1 MPKQQDAPT
10 YRRTDAQT
18 LRGLDLFFNTSRPK
32 SDQENRISRAEEQ
45 ALLQRCKDGEPGAF
59 DELVARYQ
67 KRVFNFAYGIA
78 GNQDDAND
86 VAQEAFVR
94 VFHSIQTFRGDANF
108 TTWIYRIITNVY
120 LDERKKSKSHRLTS
134 LDDYIDLEENSV
146 SRQIE
151 DDSPLPDEIAQTKER
166 NQVVRSAISSLPD
179 YQRIIVTLYHL
190 HDKSYEEIADILQLP
205 IGTVKSRLN
214 RARLALA
221 EKLKAEPEL
230 FG

>member
-1 MPKQQDAPT
+1 MSS
-10 YRRTDAQT
+10 
-18 LRGLDLFFNTSRPK
+18 NTPRSKPD
-32 SDQENRISRAEEQ
+32 SDKGFSRAEEQ
-45 ALLQRCKDGEPGAF
+45 ALLQRCKDGEIGAF
-59 DELVARYQ
+59 DELVQRFQ

-78 GNQDDAND
+78 GNQDDASD

-94 VFHSIQTFRGDANF
+94 VFNSIQTFRGDANF
-108 TTWIYRIITNVY
+108 TTWIYRIVTNVY

-151 DDSPLPDEIAQTKER
+151 DESPLPDEVAQSKER
-166 NQVVRSAISSLPD
+166 NQAVRAAVSSLPD

-190 HDKSYEEIADILQLP
+190 HDRSYEEIADILHLP

>member
-1 MPKQQDAPT
+1 MSS
-10 YRRTDAQT
+10 
-18 LRGLDLFFNTSRPK
+18 NTPRPK
-32 SDQENRISRAEEQ
+32 SSSDKGISRAEEQ
-45 ALLQRCKDGEPGAF
+45 ALLQRCKDGEIGAF
-59 DELVARYQ
+59 DELVQRYQ

-94 VFHSIQTFRGDANF
+94 VFNSIQTFRGDANF
-108 TTWIYRIITNVY
+108 TTWIYRIVTNVY

-151 DDSPLPDEIAQTKER
+151 DEGPLPDEVAQSKER
-166 NQVVRSAISSLPD
+166 NQAVRNAVNSLPD

-190 HDKSYEEIADILQLP
+190 HDMSYDEIAEILHLP

-221 EKLKAEPEL
+221 EKLKSEPEL